1 METDCGKQLTQG
13 HTTSKGK
20 SWASNSDSLTSESV
34 QLTTLCG
41 HLHPLGSQ

>member
-1 METDCGKQLTQG
+1 MEADYGKQLTQG
-13 HTTSKGK
+13 HTASKGE
-20 SWASNSDSLTSESV
+20 SWGSNPDSLTSESV